1 MFNQKTLGSPAEKW
15 AATLFILPEKG
26 TFIIDKD
33 FSSTVNV
40 DTNTEINAAEGS
52 IYFPV
57 DKLEVIS
64 LSKKESIFSLWAVEP
79 SYSNIEGTIWFG
91 GVLPTPGFKG
101 SEGKILT
108 ITFKPIKEGKAD
120 IKFKEGLVLANDG
133 NGTDILKEIKSASFI
148 LIGPAASDLNDDTYI
163 NDQDL
168 SILLANV
175 GILRNPKADINKDG
189 QVDTVDLSILL
200 FHLKK

>member
-1 MFNQKTLGSPAEKW
+1 
-15 AATLFILPEKG
+15 
-26 TFIIDKD
+26 
-33 FSSTVNV
+33 VNV
-40 DTNTEINAAEGS
+40 DTNREINAAEGN
-52 IYFPV
+52 IYFPT
-57 DKLEVIS
+57 DKLKVVGVSQE
-64 LSKKESIFSLWAVEP
+64 ESIFSLWAVEP

-120 IKFKEGLVLANDG
+120 IRFEEGLVLANDG
-133 NGTDILKEIKSASFI
+133 NGTDIPKELKSASFI

-175 GILRNPKADINKDG
+175 GIPKNPKADINKDG

-200 FHLKK
+200 FNLGQQAHSR